1 MDAFGI
7 VRSFRHVMVV
17 FTHAAASLPRS
28 LQPTGA
34 HAGKRRPS
42 DASSRPQE
50 SAMSFRR
57 IATTATLLALSV
69 TAASV
74 QAATATTTFN
84 VRVTITAACDISTT
98 APTDVNFGTQ
108 PSTATNTDNQ
118 GALNVNCT
126 PSAPYT
132 IALDNGQNGTDANT
146 RKMSSGTA
154 QVPYQLY
161 RAATRTSADVWGSTT
176 GTGGN
181 TYAGTGSGTVQT
193 VPVYGRVPSSN
204 FPAGSYADVITATIT
219 Y

>member
-1 MDAFGI
+1 
-7 VRSFRHVMVV
+7 
-17 FTHAAASLPRS
+17 
-28 LQPTGA
+28 
-34 HAGKRRPS
+34 
-42 DASSRPQE
+42 
-50 SAMSFRR
+50 MSFRS
-57 IATTATLLALSV
+57 IAATAALLAVSV
-69 TAASV
+69 AATST

-84 VRVTITAACDISTT
+84 VRITITAACDISTT
-98 APTDVNFGTQ
+98 APTDVNFGTT
-108 PSTATNTDNQ
+108 PSTSTNVDNQ

-161 RAATRTSADVWGSTT
+161 RAATRTAADVWGSTT

-181 TYAGTGSGTVQT
+181 VYAATGSGTVQT
-193 VPVYGRVPSSN
+193 VPVYGRVPSTN

>member
-1 MDAFGI
+1 MK
-7 VRSFRHVMVV
+7 FRLL
-17 FTHAAASLPRS
+17 AASAVICLGTAS
-28 LQPTGA
+28 GA
-34 HAGKRRPS
+34 A
-42 DASSRPQE
+42 
-50 SAMSFRR
+50 
-57 IATTATLLALSV
+57 
-69 TAASV
+69 

-84 VRVTITAACDISTT
+84 VRITITAACDISTT

-108 PSTATNTDNQ
+108 PSTATNVDNQ

-126 PSAPYT
+126 PSSPYS
-132 IALDNGQNGTDANT
+132 ISLDNGQNGTDANS

-161 RAATRTSADVWGSTT
+161 RQASRTAADIWGSTT

-181 TYAGTGSGTVQT
+181 ILAGTGTGTVQT
-193 VPVYGRVPSSN
+193 LPVYGRVPNAN

>member
-1 MDAFGI
+1 MN
-7 VRSFRHVMVV
+7 FR
-17 FTHAAASLPRS
+17 
-28 LQPTGA
+28 
-34 HAGKRRPS
+34 
-42 DASSRPQE
+42 
-50 SAMSFRR
+50 
-57 IATTATLLALSV
+57 LLV
-69 TAASV
+69 TAGLLGLGVASGAA

-84 VRVTITAACDISTT
+84 VRITITAACDISTT

-108 PSTATNTDNQ
+108 PSTATNVDNQ

-132 IALDNGQNGTDANT
+132 IALDNGQNGTDVNS

-154 QVPYQLY
+154 LVPYQLY
-161 RAATRTSADVWGSTT
+161 RSATRTAADVWGSTT

-181 TYAGTGSGTVQT
+181 VYAASGTGTVQT
-193 VPVYGRVPSSN
+193 VPVYGRVPSTN

>member
-1 MDAFGI
+1 
-7 VRSFRHVMVV
+7 
-17 FTHAAASLPRS
+17 
-28 LQPTGA
+28 
-34 HAGKRRPS
+34 
-42 DASSRPQE
+42 
-50 SAMSFRR
+50 MSFRL
-57 IATTATLLALSV
+57 IATTAILLAMSV
-69 TAASV
+69 AAAAPV

>member
-1 MDAFGI
+1 MKLRLLTTSALL
-7 VRSFRHVMVV
+7 VV
-17 FTHAAASLPRS
+17 GLAS
-28 LQPTGA
+28 G
-34 HAGKRRPS
+34 
-42 DASSRPQE
+42 
-50 SAMSFRR
+50 
-57 IATTATLLALSV
+57 TA
-69 TAASV
+69 

-84 VRVTITAACDISTT
+84 VRITITAACDISTT

-108 PSTATNTDNQ
+108 PSTATNVDNQ

-132 IALDNGQNGTDANT
+132 IALDNGQNGTDANS

-161 RAATRTSADVWGSTT
+161 RLASRSAADIWGSTT

-181 TYAGTGSGTVQT
+181 IYSGTGTGTVQT
-193 VPVYGRVPSSN
+193 LPVYGRVASTN

>member
-1 MDAFGI
+1 MN
-7 VRSFRHVMVV
+7 FRLL
-17 FTHAAASLPRS
+17 TTSALIGLGLASG
-28 LQPTGA
+28 GA
-34 HAGKRRPS
+34 
-42 DASSRPQE
+42 
-50 SAMSFRR
+50 
-57 IATTATLLALSV
+57 
-69 TAASV
+69 

-84 VRVTITAACDISTT
+84 VRITITTACDISTT

-108 PSTATNTDNQ
+108 PSTATNVDNQ

-126 PSAPYT
+126 PSSPYT
-132 IALDNGQNGTDANT
+132 ISLDNGQNGTDANT

-161 RAATRTSADVWGSTT
+161 RLATRTAADIWGSTT

-181 TYAGTGSGTVQT
+181 IYAGTGTGTVQT
-193 VPVYGRVPSSN
+193 VPVYGRVPTTN